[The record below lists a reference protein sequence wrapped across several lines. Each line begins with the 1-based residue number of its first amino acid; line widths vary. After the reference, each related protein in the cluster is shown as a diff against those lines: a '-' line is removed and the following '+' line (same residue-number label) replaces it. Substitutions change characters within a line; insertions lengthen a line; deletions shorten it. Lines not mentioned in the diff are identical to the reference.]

1 MAHRDNSAAAR
12 CPSDTDE
19 RPTAKTLADERRR
32 AILRRR
38 VRRIR
43 RSVSLFAAALFC
55 AAFLMVYVQLASG
68 HDPALVADAR
78 RASTQVTASGS
89 ASGTQAKSASGTS
102 GSSSHDTTSS
112 GGTGTSS
119 TTAKTSTDTVTG
131 GEESV
136 PGSNESAAAGTSE
149 TATAVTTS
157 QS

>member
-12 CPSDTDE
+12 SPSDTDE
-19 RPTAKTLADERRR
+19 QPNAKALADDSRR
-32 AILRRR
+32 ALLRR

-43 RSVSLFAAALFC
+43 RLVALLAAALFC

-78 RASTQVTASGS
+78 RASAQVTASS
-89 ASGTQAKSASGTS
+89 NASGTQAKSASGTS
-102 GSSSHDTTSS
+102 GSAAGS
-112 GGTGTSS
+112 G
-119 TTAKTSTDTVTG
+119 
-131 GEESV
+131 
-136 PGSNESAAAGTSE
+136 ESAAARTSE